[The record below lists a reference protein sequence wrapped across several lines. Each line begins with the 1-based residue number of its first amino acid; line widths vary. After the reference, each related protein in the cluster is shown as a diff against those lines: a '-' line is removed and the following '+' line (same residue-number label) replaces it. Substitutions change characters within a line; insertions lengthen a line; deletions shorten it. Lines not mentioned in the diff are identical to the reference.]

1 MASFNHDAFKGLT
14 NGSQQDHVVTP
25 IVPHV
30 INGNFFPGSYVS
42 PGKGVNI
49 DTYIQSRPVNNFVNR
64 EYMNPP
70 VQNKKYQ

>member
-1 MASFNHDAFKGLT
+1 MASFNQDAFKGLT
-14 NGSQQDHVVTP
+14 NGSQHVDVVTP

-49 DTYIQSRPVNNFVNR
+49 DTYIQS
-64 EYMNPP
+64 MGG
-70 VQNKKYQ
+70 